1 MIRGD
6 ELNAAVLG
14 VGNMGRHHA
23 RVYAA
28 MPGVN
33 LVAVADV
40 SRTLG
45 QRVAAKCGCKYY
57 KDYKQLLDSENIH
70 AVSIA
75 VPTSLHKAVALEC
88 IRRKI
93 PVLIEKPIADTVSSA
108 QAIIKS
114 SEKHGVPVCVGHIER
129 FNPTILKL
137 RKLIE
142 QKKFGRII
150 SISSK
155 RVGLFPPQIKDTD
168 VIIDLAVHDI
178 DICAFLLGVQPTSVN
193 ARAGRALNST
203 RYDYA
208 DIILGYN
215 GVDVVIQVNWIT
227 PVKVRELSLIG
238 TKGYAELNYLT
249 QTLKIYKS
257 NYQKKF
263 DSYGDYIVKFGTPQ
277 TEELNLAGRE
287 PLQLEIENFI
297 SHVSKKNGH
306 VVSAGEGLHAL
317 KIALKAAKSAQR
329 ANHHHT

>member
-1 MIRGD
+1 MKT
-6 ELNAAVLG
+6 AVLG

-23 RVYAA
+23 RVYAE

-45 QRVAAKCGCKYY
+45 QQIATKYGCKYY
-57 KDYKQLLDSENIH
+57 NDYQQLLDNEDID
-70 AVSIA
+70 AASIA

-88 IRRKI
+88 IKRKI
-93 PVLIEKPIADTVSSA
+93 PVLIEKPIADTVASA
-108 QAIIKS
+108 QAIIRS
-114 SEKHGVPVCVGHIER
+114 SEKHGVAVCVGHIER
-129 FNPTILKL
+129 FNPSIQKL
-137 RKLIE
+137 REFIE
-142 QKKFGRII
+142 EKRFGKII

-178 DICAFLLGVQPTSVN
+178 DICAFLLGVQPTTVN
-193 ARAGRALNST
+193 ARAGKALNSK

-257 NYQKKF
+257 NYEKKF
-263 DSYGDYIVKFGTPQ
+263 DSYGDYIVKFGTPH
-277 TEELNLAGRE
+277 TEELNLAGTE
-287 PLQLEIENFI
+287 PLQSEIKNFI
-297 SHVSKKNGH
+297 NFLSKKNGH
-306 VVSAGEGLHAL
+306 VVSAREGLHAL
-317 KIALKAAKSAQR
+317 RIALKAARAAQR
-329 ANHHHT
+329 ANHHA

>member
-1 MIRGD
+1 MRGD
-6 ELNAAVLG
+6 ELKAAVLG

-23 RVYAA
+23 RVYSA
-28 MPGVN
+28 MPGVT

-45 QRVAAKCGCKYY
+45 QQIAAKYDCKYY
-57 KDYKQLLDSENIH
+57 SDYKQLLDNENINL
-70 AVSIA
+70 ASIA

-88 IRRKI
+88 IKRKI
-93 PVLIEKPIADTVSSA
+93 PVLIEKPIADTVASA

-114 SEKHGVPVCVGHIER
+114 SEKHGVAVCIGHIER
-129 FNPTILKL
+129 FNPAIFKL
-137 RKLIE
+137 QRLIE

-168 VIIDLAVHDI
+168 VITDLAVHDI
-178 DICAFLLGVQPTSVN
+178 DICAFLLGVQPTTVN
-193 ARAGRALNST
+193 ARAGRALNSK

-208 DIILGYN
+208 DIILGYD

-238 TKGYAELNYLT
+238 TKGYAELNYLK

-263 DSYGDYIVKFGTPQ
+263 DSYGDYIVKFGTPDA
-277 TEELNLAGRE
+277 EELNLAGGE

-297 SHVSKKNGH
+297 NYLSKKDGH
-306 VVSAGEGLHAL
+306 VVSAHEGLHAL
-317 KIALKAAKSAQR
+317 KIALQATRAAQR
-329 ANHHHT
+329 ANHHHA